1 MQGHGAN
8 GRSTEEWVVE
18 KPGPGWREADGG
30 VVEESRQREK
40 DVSLGDN
47 GGQGRGG
54 TFSSKKVD
62 CTQES
67 GSPRRKR
74 ERDRRKQEGKLH
86 QVTTHSGLSGAGAPC
101 PY

>member
-1 MQGHGAN
+1 M
-8 GRSTEEWVVE
+8 VE

-62 CTQES
+62 YNNYHDDGTDSSQHDHHLAVF
-67 GSPRRKR
+67 PPI
-74 ERDRRKQEGKLH
+74 LP
-86 QVTTHSGLSGAGAPC
+86 L
-101 PY
+101 